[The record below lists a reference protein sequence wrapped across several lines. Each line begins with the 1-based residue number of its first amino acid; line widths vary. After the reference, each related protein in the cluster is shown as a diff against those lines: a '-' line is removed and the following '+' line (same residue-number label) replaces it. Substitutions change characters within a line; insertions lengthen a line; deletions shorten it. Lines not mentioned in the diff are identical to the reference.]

1 MPRFNPNKWKPT
13 DDSTPGLR
21 TVDPRRVVL
30 HVPDGCCPCGCAT
43 PPLGAKTTFN
53 MGHDARLR
61 GVLIRAHLMGVEIRE
76 VSSASTLEASVE
88 GGLAPTFKA
97 EDVAARHGWKKY
109 LDAAVLRRDGKNREV
124 LRKALGSERLIRVGK
139 WDFTGQVAAVYRTN
153 NQDMF
158 EIEYVDPAGEIR
170 HKRVPA
176 AETEEITS
184 GRD

>member
-1 MPRFNPNKWKPT
+1 MPRFNPNKWKPS

-21 TVDPRRVVL
+21 TIDPRRVVL
-30 HVPDGCCPCGCAT
+30 HTPGGCCPCGCAI
-43 PPLGAKTTFN
+43 PPLGAKATFN

-76 VSSASTLEASVE
+76 VDCRSVVEAEKDS
-88 GGLAPTFKA
+88 GLVWTA

-124 LRKALGSERLIRVGK
+124 LRKALGSERLVRVGK
-139 WDFTGQVAAVYRTN
+139 WDFTGQVAAVYRTSN
-153 NQDMF
+153 VDMF

-176 AETEEITS
+176 AETEEVTN
-184 GRD
+184 GPD